1 MAALGNGLNWECS
14 KTSADRRLDRSHL
27 VSPSKSLILS
37 CGEMDSAFKEKK
49 LEKIVVVNLSG
60 HYLKNLGN
68 LSNCSAL
75 KICILPRNYITK
87 IDALSSCPNLIKL
100 DLHGNHITNLPDE
113 YFWSEMKRLQILYL
127 HDNIIG
133 DMKSVKSLF
142 PCPSLVVLTLFD
154 TPVSLVPRY
163 RHRVVNYI
171 WSLKALDNFVIAD
184 EEIIEDCRNR
194 KQFKAL
200 SPYFIIHPNVPAQTS
215 TWQDELNQIKDLIS
229 TINNILAHH
238 SAVLIL
244 QRWSRGFLTRKKLR
258 AASAV
263 HKQKDLP
270 SKEMN
275 AELCSRGIHV
285 LEDGSIWA
293 VGSSNKQDDQCSA
306 VHLEIDKNKLNF
318 DLLEDRYEA
327 NEITSGLYPVVSQW
341 KMENTPNFKPNK
353 SDIFQPRTFREPMFD
368 PNEDCVRLL

>member
-1 MAALGNGLNWECS
+1 MAAFGNGLNGECS
-14 KTSADRRLDRSHL
+14 KTSSYLRLDRSHL

-37 CGEMDSAFKEKK
+37 CGEMDSVFKEKK
-49 LEKIVVVNLSG
+49 LEKIAVVNLSG

-87 IDALSSCPNLIKL
+87 IDALANCPNLIKL

-113 YFWSEMKRLQILYL
+113 YFWSEMKCLQILYL

-133 DMKSVKSLF
+133 DMNSVKSLF

-184 EEIIEDCRNR
+184 EEVIEDCRNR
-194 KQFKAL
+194 KKFKAL
-200 SPYFIIHPNVPAQTS
+200 SPYFFIHLTVPPQTS
-215 TWQDELNQIKDLIS
+215 SWQDELKQIRDLVS

-244 QRWSRGFLTRKKLR
+244 QRWSRGFLTRRKLR
-258 AASAV
+258 AASAA
-263 HKQKDLP
+263 HQQKGLP

-275 AELCSRGIHV
+275 AELCSWGIHV

-293 VGSSNKQDDQCSA
+293 AGSSNKQDDQCSA
-306 VHLEIDKNKLNF
+306 VHLEIDKNKLNIK
-318 DLLEDRYEA
+318 LLETAHVFYEWS
-327 NEITSGLYPVVSQW
+327 SGPGRNRSNAHL
-341 KMENTPNFKPNK
+341 KE
-353 SDIFQPRTFREPMFD
+353 
-368 PNEDCVRLL
+368 